1 MAQVENLPKKLDT
14 VTFVHI
20 FKIRPIDIKHM
31 MPVQFV
37 TAYEHGLINWHIQIA
52 ENGGF
57 PSFIRNILEDQLA
70 HREPNYQITLHPAG
84 SRERHPPVHKVH
96 FKMRT
101 VDSEDRD
108 IFAPL
113 TYTHPSGQA
122 VRDILHSGY
131 STPEQ
136 HEIKHHIAAVLGK
149 NIFEH
154 LKFEITTTIDFEI
167 EQFLSMQNL
176 NRLVGKAMPVQL
188 GFRYNLLTN

>member
-131 STPEQ
+131 KPP
-136 HEIKHHIAAVLGK
+136 
-149 NIFEH
+149 
-154 LKFEITTTIDFEI
+154 TT
-167 EQFLSMQNL
+167 SNS
-176 NRLVGKAMPVQL
+176 
-188 GFRYNLLTN
+188 